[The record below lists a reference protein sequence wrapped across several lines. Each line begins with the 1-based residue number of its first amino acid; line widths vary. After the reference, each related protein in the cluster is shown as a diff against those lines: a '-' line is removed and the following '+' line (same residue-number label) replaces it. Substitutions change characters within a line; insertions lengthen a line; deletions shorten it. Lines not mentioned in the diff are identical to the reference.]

1 MEFRGIADHSS
12 LQRLAKLLCI
22 HSVSLLVVLE
32 PMIDTSSFLEF
43 QQKLVVNLV
52 CLIYQIKFGL
62 FGSWVSMLP
71 QLVIMS
77 ISYALQYPMI
87 LGVKLHLPT
96 LVHVKCTPVERHC
109 LCLSHIAS
117 LIGDRPRVVG
127 GDFNIISSLEEYSGR
142 APQDLQAIAN
152 FNNSILTASYKFRL
166 WVVNI
171 HGLELGLMCAFGSV
185 WIECYV
191 IVAGSVGFLN
201 HQFII

>member
-1 MEFRGIADHSS
+1 
-12 LQRLAKLLCI
+12 
-22 HSVSLLVVLE
+22 
-32 PMIDTSSFLEF
+32 
-43 QQKLVVNLV
+43 
-52 CLIYQIKFGL
+52 
-62 FGSWVSMLP
+62 MLP
-71 QLVIMS
+71 QSIIMS
-77 ISYALQYPMI
+77 SSYTLQYPII
-87 LGVKLHLPT
+87 LGVKLHLLP
-96 LVHVKCTPVERHC
+96 LFMRSVRRHC

-117 LIGDRPRVVG
+117 SKGDRPRVVG
-127 GDFNIISSLEEYSGR
+127 GGFNIISSLEEYSGR
-142 APQDLQAIAN
+142 APQDLQAIVN